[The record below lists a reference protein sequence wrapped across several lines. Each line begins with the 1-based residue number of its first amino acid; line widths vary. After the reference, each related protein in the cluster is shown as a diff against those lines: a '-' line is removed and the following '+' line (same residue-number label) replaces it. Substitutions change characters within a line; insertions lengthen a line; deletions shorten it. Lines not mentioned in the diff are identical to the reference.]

1 MLRTST
7 TVKQARQIV
16 GQASSRTK
24 AEEQLELMNKVR
36 EWIYGHQ
43 SEYGIDLAMPFLVG
57 VECFVDYDQS
67 QRYGFRLPQTFQSIK
82 ALTINGVPRGVKGPM
97 RTPFDG
103 IGSVGNPYNVQTY
116 ERGDKPMERD
126 MLEDGPIR
134 FVTTNKEDEGI
145 IVTGQTIEGELVR
158 RSYTITRDFQE
169 SEDIWKKGGI
179 TAIQFPTA
187 TQGAVRLFES
197 NRELSRYLPGTLV
210 PLYREYILDGATAG
224 QSVLV
229 KANRQFEPLS
239 DDDELVE
246 FGEHIVWEYM
256 ARFLNMLS
264 KSDKSANDRENM
276 KVWLEALSI

>member
-187 TQGAVRLFES
+187 TQGAVRLLRATGS
-197 NRELSRYLPGTLV
+197 YPG
-210 PLYREYILDGATAG
+210 IF
-224 QSVLV
+224 Q
-229 KANRQFEPLS
+229 EPL
-239 DDDELVE
+239 
-246 FGEHIVWEYM
+246 FPCI
-256 ARFLNMLS
+256 ANTFLMGLPQGKAS
-264 KSDKSANDRENM
+264 
-276 KVWLEALSI
+276 